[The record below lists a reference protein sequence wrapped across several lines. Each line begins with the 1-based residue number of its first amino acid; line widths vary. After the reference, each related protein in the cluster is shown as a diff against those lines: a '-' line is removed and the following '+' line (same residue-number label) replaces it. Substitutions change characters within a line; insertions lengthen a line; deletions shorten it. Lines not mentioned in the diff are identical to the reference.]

1 MKFIFIRELQQNL
14 RSLFQSYSVLELDT
28 HTLCSRLVQIQT
40 DLLLTKL
47 LNEKPFLMSQ
57 ALKASLE
64 EKLLACQHLTQL
76 SITVEVIEQ
85 GIRNGLTYIK
95 PGEFGLEVGTNPS
108 LLEATVTVGNG
119 SDSHY
124 PSSSYH
130 PISLLSELDLLP
142 YDISSLTIA
151 TSKSLPEWALRA
163 LSWILRARRPMKS
176 GELTLAI
183 SLVEFQEPI
192 FEFAAYAILFWP
204 EHFREA
210 MKQGSYP
217 RQLLGLLKSGIPLEE
232 WGKLYCNLGGKFL
245 RPDIRTKDHLLLH
258 SQLGFT
264 DVIDVCLSGQG
275 TEYLFE
281 AVLCASLWGGVTRV
295 SSKRFYR
302 VTNQKRCRHLE
313 ASSFSRSLWLNHPV
327 EDSKILPNASLTIW
341 NRLGF

>member
-1 MKFIFIRELQQNL
+1 
-14 RSLFQSYSVLELDT
+14 
-28 HTLCSRLVQIQT
+28 
-40 DLLLTKL
+40 
-47 LNEKPFLMSQ
+47 
-57 ALKASLE
+57 
-64 EKLLACQHLTQL
+64 
-76 SITVEVIEQ
+76 
-85 GIRNGLTYIK
+85 
-95 PGEFGLEVGTNPS
+95 
-108 LLEATVTVGNG
+108 
-119 SDSHY
+119 
-124 PSSSYH
+124 
-130 PISLLSELDLLP
+130 
-142 YDISSLTIA
+142 
-151 TSKSLPEWALRA
+151 
-163 LSWILRARRPMKS
+163 MKS

-281 AVLCASLWGGVTRV
+281 AVLSASLWGGD
-295 SSKRFYR
+295 
-302 VTNQKRCRHLE
+302 QGIIE
-313 ASSFSRSLWLNHPV
+313 
-327 EDSKILPNASLTIW
+327 KILQSNKPRRGAVT
-341 NRLGF
+341 